1 MNNNIYHIKNLDIKR
16 YMLNTFFI
24 IFIIYYA
31 LIFSLLLPLFIDI
44 NKGKKISISSNEL
57 GSIVG
62 VLILFIIAVISSY

>member
-1 MNNNIYHIKNLDIKR
+1 
-16 YMLNTFFI
+16 MLNTFFI